1 MKNIFHDKT
10 ISILYEINNR
20 PGISLEELWNKFTV
34 STKTRLEDLKKQGF
48 IEELR
53 FQTEPHIVYRLTAKG
68 ISWIEDFNDAKIKIK
83 HNKRLQWFLDNI
95 IAICAIIISIV
106 SLLISIIK

>member
-10 ISILYEINNR
+10 ISMLYEINNY
-20 PGISLEELWNKFTV
+20 PGISLEELQNKFTV
-34 STKTRLEDLKKQGF
+34 STDTRLEDLKNQGF

-53 FQTEPHIVYRLTAKG
+53 FQTEPYIIYRITTKG
-68 ISWIEDFNDAKIKIK
+68 IGWIEDFNDAKIKTK
-83 HNKRLQWFLDNI
+83 HNKQLQWFLDNI
-95 IAICAIIISIV
+95 IAICAIIISII